1 MMVTSMPAP
10 SEYRLGNDVVVF
22 SGTVQGWGPD
32 IDRCVYAS
40 MGGIFRTIDS
50 RKGKV
55 VLGKG
60 KGFAIEGNQLV
71 STLISDIAKATSEDK

>member
-1 MMVTSMPAP
+1 
-10 SEYRLGNDVVVF
+10 
-22 SGTVQGWGPD
+22 
-32 IDRCVYAS
+32 

-71 STLISDIAKATSEDK
+71 STLISDIAKATSEAK

>member
-1 MMVTSMPAP
+1 
-10 SEYRLGNDVVVF
+10 
-22 SGTVQGWGPD
+22 
-32 IDRCVYAS
+32 

-50 RKGKV
+50 RKGTV

-71 STLISDIAKATSEDK
+71 STLISDIAKVTLEAK